1 MTDAVD
7 QDQDDDDLTRE
18 AARTVR
24 VSDRDVAEARRLL
37 SVLAEA
43 QAGVRSQ
50 AEPSV
55 PAQEPPSGELVG
67 RVRALLAARRARET
81 LFGKTMFGEPAW
93 EMLLLL
99 YLAASE
105 SRRTLGQLGKLAGAS
120 KSTTLRW
127 IDYLDQH
134 GLVRR
139 EPHPTDKRAV
149 FVELTEKGRQSLD
162 LYLSGTF
169 PLTK

>member
-1 MTDAVD
+1 MTDAID
-7 QDQDDDDLTRE
+7 QKDDIRRQ
-18 AARTVR
+18 AARTVQLT
-24 VSDRDVAEARRLL
+24 DHDVAEARRLL

-43 QAGVRSQ
+43 QAGARTQ
-50 AEPSV
+50 AEPATSMHG
-55 PAQEPPSGELVG
+55 APSLQFAG
-67 RVRALLAARRARET
+67 RVRALLAARRAREA

-105 SRRTLGQLGKLAGAS
+105 SRRTLGQLGKLAGTS
-120 KSTTLRW
+120 KSSTLRW

-149 FVELTEKGRQSLD
+149 FVELTKKGRHSLD

-169 PLTK
+169 PLTE